1 MVGVMQ
7 NVRFAVTPAP
17 TLPGASP
24 TLGQTATPSDLK
36 QQVMTW
42 SKVVEVAEREIER
55 KSKETQTLKARLRSV
70 EWEALSRAREVS
82 TERDDARDK

>member
-1 MVGVMQ
+1 
-7 NVRFAVTPAP
+7 
-17 TLPGASP
+17 
-24 TLGQTATPSDLK
+24 
-36 QQVMTW
+36 MTW

-82 TERDDARDK
+82 TERDARDK